1 MINAKNEFLS
11 HVHGK
16 EMPAVLCAKLTR
28 VNLLDEDDCNNYIL
42 KSEHDDI
49 ELEKFLTSIDFQYD
63 DGYGGQELFGTIWYK
78 DGTFSQRGE
87 YDGSEWW
94 EHISV
99 PEIPKE
105 LI

>member
-1 MINAKNEFLS
+1 MISAKTELLD
-11 HVHGK
+11 HVLREG
-16 EMPAVLCAKLTR
+16 MPVVLCAKLTR
-28 VNLLDEDDCNNYIL
+28 GYDWDDGNHTNYIL
-42 KSEHDDI
+42 KSEYDDVS
-49 ELEKFLTSIDFQYD
+49 LEEFLTSIDFQYD
-63 DGYGGQELFGTIWYK
+63 CGYGGQELFGTIWYK